1 VRRWEAANS
10 VCSRVW
16 RWLCFHPCSSERV
29 LFVCAFGCLLFL
41 ADFSGMKRDA
51 FSLRLFCLDRQEG
64 MFSDVIPLGL
74 CRLKFVY
81 CLSILF
87 ACSSGLCPSV
97 YYCFRVLSLMGHLVS
112 NIFTFY
118 GSCWRIGAKSWF
130 LIFTF
135 SWFELHVE
143 SCNCF
148 SELFPRSWKAL
159 SNHPGAFF
167 SPLNLFFFP

>member
-1 VRRWEAANS
+1 
-10 VCSRVW
+10 
-16 RWLCFHPCSSERV
+16 
-29 LFVCAFGCLLFL
+29 
-41 ADFSGMKRDA
+41 
-51 FSLRLFCLDRQEG
+51 

-167 SPLNLFFFP
+167 SPLNFFFLKDGFLSVQDWLKKWTVIMLISRVTISAWKLQEIVYRSTVSSTVSMDLIL